1 MRIEDYST
9 YSVAMMAV
17 VQVEFPAM
25 DEIMP
30 ARDAALASITAG
42 LIKIIAVSLKAGD

>member
-9 YSVAMMAV
+9 YSVAMAAV
-17 VQVEFPAM
+17 VQMEFPAM

-30 ARDAALASITAG
+30 ARDAAPASITAG
-42 LIKIIAVSLKAGD
+42 STKIIAVSPKAGD